1 MTDAYLG
8 LGSNLGDRE
17 AMLRA
22 AIAALDATPNVRV
35 TAISS
40 LYETPPW
47 GPVPQGPYLN
57 ACIALDTTLSPR
69 ELLTL
74 CLTIERDHG
83 RERAIRWGPRT
94 LDLDVLLYGDESIDE
109 VDLHVPH
116 PRMTERAFV
125 LVPLAEIAP
134 GLVISGEPIATILND
149 VETDEI
155 RKVGSLDTSGTSGS
169 LQK

>member
-17 AMLRA
+17 ALLRA
-22 AIAALDATPNVRV
+22 AIAALNATPGVRV
-35 TAISS
+35 TSISS

-57 ACIALDTTLSPR
+57 ACVALETTLSPR

-74 CLTIERDHG
+74 CLAIERDHG

-94 LDLDVLLYGDESIDE
+94 LDMDVLLYGDESIDE
-109 VDLHVPH
+109 EGLIVPH
-116 PRMTERAFV
+116 PRMSERAFV

-134 GLVISGEPIATILND
+134 ELVVSGEAVATLLERLDASVIKRM
-149 VETDEI
+149 DE
-155 RKVGSLDTSGTSGS
+155 RLE
-169 LQK
+169 

>member
-22 AIAALDATPNVRV
+22 AIAALDATPDVRV
-35 TAISS
+35 TAVSS

-57 ACIALDTTLSPR
+57 ACVALDTTLSPR

-74 CLTIERDHG
+74 CLAIERDHG

-94 LDLDVLLYGDESIDE
+94 LDIDVLLYGDEAIDE
-109 VDLHVPH
+109 EGLIVPH

-134 GLVISGEPIATILND
+134 ELSIGGRAIRDILSG

-155 RKVGSLDTSGTSGS
+155 RKVGSLDI
-169 LQK
+169 

>member
-17 AMLRA
+17 ALLRA
-22 AIAALDATPNVRV
+22 AITALDATPNVRV

-74 CLTIERDHG
+74 CLAIERDHG

-94 LDLDVLLYGDESIDE
+94 LDIDVLLYGDESIDE
-109 VDLHVPH
+109 EGLIVPH

-125 LVPLAEIAP
+125 LVPLGEIAP
-134 GLVISGEPIATILND
+134 DLETNGQPIAALLD
-149 VETDEI
+149 GLDAAEI
-155 RKVGSLDTSGTSGS
+155 RKVGSLNTSVTSS
-169 LQK
+169 RLQK

>member
-1 MTDAYLG
+1 MIDAYLG

-17 AMLRA
+17 ALLRA
-22 AIAALDATPNVRV
+22 AIAALDATPGVRV

-57 ACIALDTTLSPR
+57 ACVALHTTLSPR
-69 ELLTL
+69 ELLSL
-74 CLTIERDHG
+74 CLAIERDHG

-94 LDLDVLLYGDESIDE
+94 LDMDVLLYGDESIDE
-109 VDLHVPH
+109 EGLIVPH
-116 PRMTERAFV
+116 PRMAERAFV

-134 GLVISGEPIATILND
+134 DLRIGGRAIREILGG
-149 VETDEI
+149 VETDDI
-155 RKVGSLDTSGTSGS
+155 RKIGPL
-169 LQK
+169 

>member
-1 MTDAYLG
+1 MIDAYLG

-22 AIAALDATPNVRV
+22 AIAALDATPGVRV

-57 ACIALDTTLSPR
+57 ACVGIATSLSAR
-69 ELLTL
+69 KVLELSLA
-74 CLTIERDHG
+74 IERDHG

-94 LDLDVLLYGDESIDE
+94 LDIDVLLYGDEAIDE
-109 VDLHVPH
+109 EGLIVPH
-116 PRMTERAFV
+116 PRMAERAFV

-134 GLVISGEPIATILND
+134 ELMIEGKTIAAMLNG
-149 VETDEI
+149 VETAEI
-155 RKVGSLDTSGTSGS
+155 RKVGNLAV
-169 LQK
+169 

>member
-22 AIAALDATPNVRV
+22 AISALAATPGVRV
-35 TAISS
+35 TAVSS

-57 ACIALDTTLSPR
+57 ACIALDTTLSAR
-69 ELLTL
+69 DVLDLGL
-74 CLTIERDHG
+74 RIERDHG

-94 LDLDVLLYGDESIDE
+94 LDIDLLLYGDATIDE
-109 VDLHVPH
+109 EGLIVPH

-134 GLVISGEPIATILND
+134 ELNVAGGAVRDILAG

-155 RKVGSLDTSGTSGS
+155 RKVGPL
-169 LQK
+169 

>member
-8 LGSNLGDRE
+8 LGGNLGDRE

-22 AIAALDATPNVRV
+22 AIAALDATPDVRV
-35 TAISS
+35 TAVSS

-57 ACIALDTTLSPR
+57 ACVALDTTLSPR

-74 CLTIERDHG
+74 CLAIERDHG

-94 LDLDVLLYGDESIDE
+94 LDIDVLLYGDEAIDE
-109 VDLHVPH
+109 EGLIVPH

-134 GLVISGEPIATILND
+134 ELSIGGRAIRDILSG

-155 RKVGSLDTSGTSGS
+155 RKVGSLDI
-169 LQK
+169 

>member
-22 AIAALDATPNVRV
+22 AIAALEATPGVRV

-57 ACIALDTTLSPR
+57 ACVALDTTLSPR

-74 CLTIERDHG
+74 CLAIERDHG

-94 LDLDVLLYGDESIDE
+94 LDMDVLLYDDETIDE
-109 VDLHVPH
+109 EGLIVPH

-134 GLVISGEPIATILND
+134 ELSIGGRAIRDILNG

-155 RKVGSLDTSGTSGS
+155 EKIGQL
-169 LQK
+169 

>member
-17 AMLRA
+17 ALLRA
-22 AIAALDATPNVRV
+22 AIMALDATPDVRV
-35 TAISS
+35 TSISS

-57 ACIALDTTLSPR
+57 ACVALETTLSPR
-69 ELLTL
+69 QLLTL
-74 CLTIERDHG
+74 CLAIERDHG

-94 LDLDVLLYGDESIDE
+94 LDMDVLLYGDESIDE
-109 VDLHVPH
+109 EGLIVPH
-116 PRMTERAFV
+116 PRMAERAFV

-134 GLVISGEPIATILND
+134 DLRIGGRAIRELLGG
-149 VETDEI
+149 VETDDI
-155 RKVGSLDTSGTSGS
+155 RKIGPL
-169 LQK
+169 